1 MSRCEFNP
9 IKPKDRA
16 TAQRIWEEINNNT
29 ALTEV
34 QKTDEFIRRLQ
45 EEFNNSSNIVAGLAD
60 SFGIGLSFS
69 DVGKVVYRRDSLQEE
84 EDRKI
89 GRILP
94 TTQVN
99 RSVLVHELDFDSL
112 WYNNLNARV
121 QMVKNFK
128 ERMVESSL
136 WNRNSNIWYN
146 SNDTAYMYGK
156 RLPISIINA
165 NLIRFKCEAIERIMR
180 KVKSDQEYKD
190 QYQNLFVNRIIN
202 ADNRLD
208 ENEFKVL
215 VLQAIDEAHS
225 YMTSNFGL
233 DGMVTDS
240 EILSDYAL
248 LKYFDNLIEKHTPFI
263 KIKPSYKNTE
273 SFEKYE
279 YVGGTVE
286 HFFNFSTDES
296 ADISEQASDLSSVL
310 LDYIPMVDDNGN
322 DIANSSIGVNTFQ
335 HILSALKSSIKN
347 KTFYG
352 NKNYKHILTKQI
364 GAKQDF
370 IEFVNAYKKE
380 VRYNEKY
387 YTPFR
392 YELNSVIKYIFNENT
407 NDDMFNMFFN
417 MMMKQE
423 QSDYVE
429 VGFNNM
435 YNTITASLISSRTY
449 DENGYMLANI
459 LACARKNLA
468 DTHEKFANIFGGLGY
483 QNPLNVT
490 IGTESYELDF
500 GENKKVA
507 FKLSKA
513 NSGVLSI
520 SELTIPND
528 MELSDIID
536 YCNQYYQCG
545 FPKQAFIDYYGS
557 DLMQG
562 KKDFMSFFITGML
575 EVGRDRKINEIFNFS
590 TYRNLSLKPLAVAC
604 GVVYGQGKSSTYKNN
619 QGNQIPANQLGCM
632 AEKTDMITQLISD
645 HVNHNDE
652 IDSPKT
658 NPYAVANILY
668 NNPKF
673 FDGVARCG
681 SIDING
687 IKRSVT
693 DMSYNELQNVA
704 LLYKFLDPIGREK
717 QDLMLQPT
725 TFSDK
730 STQFDVLINPDNY
743 LYLKGVTPVLN
754 ADGAE
759 SVLVDSKNKSLTIRQ
774 AVKAYLENPNSE
786 HSQQIYN
793 SLKEYLWI
801 SFVAKTFSKAKN
813 VFLDYINAFQ
823 GNNAVYNMLT
833 NGISEDTLIDDPI
846 FWANDSKLRDEEGRF
861 NIDSKLRI
869 AYRMMDNIQ
878 RTLMYLDEKGIY
890 KNDITRIFFERG
902 LDFIQN
908 VHYED
913 KRKKVDG
920 KDVNYITVNST
931 DLQGTKFTK
940 STFDDYIE
948 FQQNIM
954 ARTMYKGGVEVIKDY
969 IPKWLK
975 YSDWVKGKDNIWFNK
990 RNQMYFRRK
999 KTSIQANN
1007 INDSEASTEHDQIET
1022 NETEKEKY
1030 SKDEYVVNPILK
1042 IYSLVNAI
1050 FANDFNELHIGDPN
1064 IHGAKVSDSELNDLE
1079 KQIKSE
1085 YKSDDIDSMIQVQ
1098 KYSRMRSARIVTQ
1111 NKRAVPETTTVHSY
1125 LHGGTY
1131 HIPST
1136 VKMALIDS
1144 VKGYTHLPYGEE
1156 KDMYAQDGGA

>member
-9 IKPKDRA
+9 IRPKDRT

-29 ALTEV
+29 TLTEV
-34 QKTDEFIRRLQ
+34 QKTDEFISRLQ
-45 EEFNNSSNIVAGLAD
+45 EEFNNSSDIVAGLAD

-69 DVGKVVYRRDSLQEE
+69 DIGKVVYRRDSLQEE

-94 TTQVN
+94 TTQIN
-99 RSVLVHELDFDSL
+99 RSILVQELDFDSL

-146 SNDTAYMYGK
+146 SNDTAYMYGR

-180 KVKSDQEYKD
+180 KVKSDKEYKE
-190 QYQNLFVNRIIN
+190 QYQNLFINRIIN

-215 VLQAIDEAHS
+215 VLQTIDEAYN

-248 LKYFDNLIEKHTPFI
+248 LKYFDDLIEKHTPFI

-310 LDYIPMVDDNGN
+310 LDYIPMVDDSGN

-335 HILSALKSSIKN
+335 HILSALKSAIKN

-352 NKNYKHILTKQI
+352 NKNYKHILTKQV

-370 IEFVNAYKKE
+370 IDFVKAYKNE
-380 VRYNEKY
+380 VRPSEKY

-435 YNTITASLISSRTY
+435 YNTITASLISSRAY

-459 LACARKNLA
+459 LSCARKNLA
-468 DTHEKFANIFGGLGY
+468 NTHEKFANIFGELG
-483 QNPLNVT
+483 QQKPLNVT
-490 IGTESYELDF
+490 MGSENYELDF

-507 FKLSKA
+507 FKLNKA

-520 SELTIPND
+520 IELQIPND
-528 MELSDIID
+528 MELSEIID

-545 FPKQAFIDYYGS
+545 FPKQSFIDYYSS

-575 EVGRDRKINEIFNFS
+575 EVGRDKKINEIFNFS
-590 TYRNLSLKPLAVAC
+590 AYRNLSLKQLAIAC

-645 HVNHNDE
+645 HVNYSNDT
-652 IDSPKT
+652 DSLKI
-658 NPYAVANILY
+658 NPYTVSNILY

-704 LLYKFLDPIGREK
+704 LLYKFLDPIGRKK
-717 QDLMLQPT
+717 QNLMLQPT

-743 LYLKGVTPVLN
+743 LYLKNVTPVAN
-754 ADGAE
+754 NDGTE
-759 SVLVDSKNKSLTIRQ
+759 SVLVDSNNKPLTIRN
-774 AVKAYLENPNSE
+774 AVKTYLENPNSE
-786 HSQQIYN
+786 DAQQIYDT
-793 SLKEYLWI
+793 LKEYLWI
-801 SFVAKTFSKAKN
+801 SFTAKTFSKAKN
-813 VFLDYINAFQ
+813 VFLDYQHAFE
-823 GNNAVYNMLT
+823 
-833 NGISEDTLIDDPI
+833 EDLVVSNLLMQNLDD
-846 FWANDSKLRDEEGRF
+846 D
-861 NIDSKLRI
+861 
-869 AYRMMDNIQ
+869 M
-878 RTLMYLDEKGIY
+878 
-890 KNDITRIFFERG
+890 
-902 LDFIQN
+902 
-908 VHYED
+908 
-913 KRKKVDG
+913 
-920 KDVNYITVNST
+920 
-931 DLQGTKFTK
+931 
-940 STFDDYIE
+940 
-948 FQQNIM
+948 
-954 ARTMYKGGVEVIKDY
+954 
-969 IPKWLK
+969 
-975 YSDWVKGKDNIWFNK
+975 
-990 RNQMYFRRK
+990 
-999 KTSIQANN
+999 
-1007 INDSEASTEHDQIET
+1007 IND
-1022 NETEKEKY
+1022 
-1030 SKDEYVVNPILK
+1030 NP
-1042 IYSLVNAI
+1042 S
-1050 FANDFNELHIGDPN
+1050 F
-1064 IHGAKVSDSELNDLE
+1064 
-1079 KQIKSE
+1079 
-1085 YKSDDIDSMIQVQ
+1085 
-1098 KYSRMRSARIVTQ
+1098 
-1111 NKRAVPETTTVHSY
+1111 
-1125 LHGGTY
+1125 
-1131 HIPST
+1131 
-1136 VKMALIDS
+1136 
-1144 VKGYTHLPYGEE
+1144 
-1156 KDMYAQDGGA
+1156 